1 MSSDQQ
7 TQGVEDASTAV
18 EAKADRRWLNAK
30 SLEALALPIAWIVV
44 IALFGYLRPDTF
56 LTSANFSSILASQAV
71 LVVVT
76 LGLVVVLT
84 CGDYDLSIASVVGL
98 SGMIIAILN
107 VNHQVPVGV
116 AILAGLGSGLLV
128 GFVNGFFVVVLQIDS
143 LIVTL
148 GMSTFVS
155 GVVLWISNSN
165 TLSGISTNL
174 INPVIVWRLAGVPFE
189 FYYAM
194 ILAIIIWYV
203 YRYTPI
209 GRRLLVVGRS
219 REVARLSG
227 IRVGAVRWGAL
238 TLSGLIGAFGGVL
251 YTGTS
256 GAAGPTSGLELLLP
270 AFAAAFLGATTI
282 SPGRFNAWGTVIAV
296 YFLVTGITGLQLL
309 GAQNYVQNLFYGA
322 ALILAVSFSQIVRRR
337 RGVTS
342 R

>member
-1 MSSDQQ
+1 MSIDEQ
-7 TQGVEDASTAV
+7 TPDVSQAPARRERSP
-18 EAKADRRWLNAK
+18 RRWLNGK
-30 SLEALALPIAWIVV
+30 TLESSALPIAWVVVIVV
-44 IALFGYLRPDTF
+44 FGALKPNTF
-56 LTSANFSSILASQAV
+56 LTQANFSSILASQAV

-84 CGDYDLSIASVVGL
+84 GGDYDLSVASVVGL
-98 SGMIIAILN
+98 SSMLIAILN
-107 VNHQVPVGV
+107 VNHHVSIGLSILV
-116 AILAGLGSGLLV
+116 ALLAGLLV
-128 GFVNGFFVVVLQIDS
+128 GSVNGLFVVLLGVDS

-148 GMSTFVS
+148 GMSTFIS
-155 GVVLWISNSN
+155 GIVLWISNSN
-165 TLSGISTNL
+165 TISGISTSL
-174 INPVIVWRLAGVPFE
+174 VKPVIIWRLLNVPLE

-194 ILAIIIWYV
+194 IIAFAIWYV
-203 YRYTPI
+203 YRYTPV

-238 TLSGLIGAFGGVL
+238 MLSGLIAAFGGVL

-256 GAAGPTSGLELLLP
+256 GSAGPTSGLELLLP

-309 GAQNYVQNLFYGA
+309 GAESYVQNLFYGG

-337 RGVTS
+337 RGAGS
-342 R
+342 Q

>member
-7 TQGVEDASTAV
+7 TRNVEDASAAAG
-18 EAKADRRWLNAK
+18 AKADRRWLNGK

-44 IALFGYLRPDTF
+44 IALFGFLRPDTF
-56 LTSANFSSILASQAV
+56 LTSENFSSILASQAV

-84 CGDYDLSIASVVGL
+84 GGDYDLSIASVVGL

-107 VNHQVPVGV
+107 VNHHVPIGV
-116 AILAGLGSGLLV
+116 AILAGLGAGLLV

-155 GVVLWISNSN
+155 GIVLWISNSN

-174 INPVIVWRLAGVPFE
+174 VNPVIVWRFAGVPFE

-194 ILAIIIWYV
+194 SLAIAIWYV
-203 YRYTPI
+203 YRYTPV

-309 GAQNYVQNLFYGA
+309 GAQNYVQNLFYGG